1 MKRIVLTGAGFLLT
15 LLLLISCAESSESIA
30 ENVETRYVMIIHGG
44 AGTMKK
50 ENMTAERE
58 KEYKEELTRALE
70 TGYQLLQEGKIAV
83 DAVTAAI
90 NILEDSP
97 LFNAGKGAVFA
108 NNGRNELD
116 ASIMEGKTRE
126 AGAVAGVTNLKNP
139 IDAARAVMEHSRHVM
154 LTGKGAEVFAT
165 AHGCDTVPPS
175 YFYTEERWN
184 SLQRVLE
191 KEGENDLNLHQIPVK
206 EAAPVGDAEEKYG
219 TVGAVARDNDGN
231 LAAGTSTGGLTNKRF
246 GRVGD
251 SPVIGAG
258 TFCDNRTA
266 GISCTGTGE
275 YFMRS
280 LAAYRVS
287 ALMELED
294 LPVAE
299 AADQVMDEI
308 GNLGGDGGLI
318 ALDHEGR
325 IAAAFNTSG
334 MYRGMVDEEGNITVA
349 IFKEN

>member
-1 MKRIVLTGAGFLLT
+1 MKRIVLIVTGFSLT

-30 ENVETRYVMIIHGG
+30 EKVETRYVMIIHGG

-50 ENMTAERE
+50 ENMTDEKE

-70 TGYQLLQEGKIAV
+70 TGYQLLQEGKTAV
-83 DAVTAAI
+83 DAVTATI

-108 NNGRNELD
+108 HNGRNELD
-116 ASIMEGKTRE
+116 ASIMDGKTLE

-154 LTGKGAEVFAT
+154 LAGKGAEIFAT
-165 AHGCDTVPPS
+165 MHGCDTVSPS

-184 SLQRVLE
+184 SLQRALK
-191 KEGENDLNLHQIPVK
+191 KEGKGDLNLHEIPMRDSVWG
-206 EAAPVGDAEEKYG
+206 GDTEMKYG

-294 LPVAE
+294 LSVAE
-299 AADQVMDEI
+299 AADQVIDEI
-308 GNLGGDGGLI
+308 GNLGGDGGLV
-318 ALDHEGR
+318 AMDHEGR
-325 IAAAFNTSG
+325 IAASFNTSG

-349 IFKEN
+349 IFKED